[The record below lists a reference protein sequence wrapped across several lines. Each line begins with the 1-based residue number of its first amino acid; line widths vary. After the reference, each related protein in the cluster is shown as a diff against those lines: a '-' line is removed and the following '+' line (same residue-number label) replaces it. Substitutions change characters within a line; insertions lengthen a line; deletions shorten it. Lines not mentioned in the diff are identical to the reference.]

1 MKKRTTLNETFVNMW
16 GDYAHWNKLNH
27 KRAGLASFVSYM
39 LLPGTTAINIYRI
52 AHWFDGLNIRLVS
65 RLMQNLAIMLVGTD
79 INPRSEIG
87 PGFILF
93 HPVSSEF
100 TGKIGKN
107 AIIAGALKVG
117 GDGTSIDIGAGP
129 GLPVIGDNVQFGVD
143 VMILGPFKI
152 GDNCWLYSRASIFK
166 DIPEGSMV
174 AGTPARVIG
183 QVTPGMNMYER
194 K

>member
-1 MKKRTTLNETFVNMW
+1 
-16 GDYAHWNKLNH
+16 
-27 KRAGLASFVSYM
+27 
-39 LLPGTTAINIYRI
+39 
-52 AHWFDGLNIRLVS
+52 
-65 RLMQNLAIMLVGTD
+65 
-79 INPRSEIG
+79 
-87 PGFILF
+87 
-93 HPVSSEF
+93 
-100 TGKIGKN
+100 
-107 AIIAGALKVG
+107 LKVG
-117 GDGTSIDIGAGP
+117 GDGTSLDIGAGP

-183 QVTPGMNMYER
+183 QTTPGSNMYER

>member
-1 MKKRTTLNETFVNMW
+1 MKKRTALDETFVNMW
-16 GDYAHWNKLNH
+16 GDYTHWLKLNH
-27 KRAGLASFVSYM
+27 KKTGFASLASYL
-39 LLPGTTAINIYRI
+39 LLPGTTAVVIYRI

-65 RLMQNLAIMLVGTD
+65 RLMQNFAIMLTGTD
-79 INPRSEIG
+79 INPRAEIG
-87 PGFILF
+87 KGFILF
-93 HPVSSEF
+93 HTVATGI

-117 GDGTSIDIGAGP
+117 GDGSSRDIGAGP

-143 VMILGPFKI
+143 VLVLGPFTI
-152 GDNCWLYSRASIFK
+152 GDNCRIYSRASVFK
-166 DIPEGSMV
+166 DIPANSSV

-183 QVTPGMNMYER
+183 RSEPGSNIYER